1 MDEAQFAPAFSG
13 CKRAA
18 KRGCDDSRLATKRK
32 TEGKVEQYPAMVILG
47 INAYH
52 ANASAAIV
60 VDGRLIAAVEEERLN
75 RVKYAAGL
83 PARAI
88 RSCLEATGAQLT
100 DIDHIAVPRD
110 PWARLATKL
119 RFAVR
124 MPRFALDRV
133 RVMRRFSGIR
143 EDLAS
148 AFEMDPQRVR
158 AAFHRIEHHTAHMAS
173 AFFVSP
179 FDSAA
184 ILSADGLG
192 DFASAM
198 WAAGHGPQM
207 QILGEVTF
215 PHSLGMFYT
224 ALTQYL
230 GFWKFGDEYKVM
242 GLAAYGQPEFLDEFR
257 RIVRVDGGMAFRLG
271 LDYFSHQT
279 EGPDMTW
286 RDADRTPVLGRL
298 FSPYLEKRLGPA
310 RKDGEPLSPRH
321 HNLAASMQAALEEVM
336 ISLWKTLAEQTRQK
350 ALCLA
355 GGVAFNCVA
364 NGRIFNQTPFER
376 VFVQPA
382 AGDAGLSVGA
392 AFYVAH
398 QLLHRRREFVME
410 HAYWGPA
417 FSASEIREAV
427 DRLEMPAE
435 GVRVSEFEEQPLLD
449 STARAIAD
457 GKVVGWYQGA
467 AEWGPRA
474 LGNRSILAD
483 PRRAEMKEILNRRIK
498 HREAFRPF
506 APSIL
511 EEATGDYFEQTHPSP
526 FMTFAYP
533 VRSDKRSFIPAP
545 THVDGT
551 ARLQTVSRTANP
563 LYWKLLRK
571 LGELTGVP
579 VVLNTSFN
587 DNEPIVC
594 RPEEALN
601 CFRRTQ
607 MDVLVLGNLFLE
619 KKTASAPVGEAAEG
633 IAEPT
638 A

>member
-1 MDEAQFAPAFSG
+1 MI
-13 CKRAA
+13 
-18 KRGCDDSRLATKRK
+18 
-32 TEGKVEQYPAMVILG
+32 ILG

-52 ANASAAIV
+52 ANASAAIL
-60 VDGRLIAAVEEERLN
+60 VDGHLIGAVEEERLN

-83 PARAI
+83 PRRAI
-88 RSCLEATGAQLT
+88 EWCLETAGAKLT
-100 DIDHIAVPRD
+100 DVDHIAVPRD
-110 PWARLATKL
+110 PWARLGRKL
-119 RFAVR
+119 RFAMR

-133 RVMRRFSGIR
+133 RLMRRFSGIR
-143 EDLAS
+143 EDLAR
-148 AFEMDPQRVR
+148 AFDLRPQAIR
-158 AAFHRIEHHTAHMAS
+158 ANFHRVEHHTAHMAS
-173 AFFVSP
+173 AYFVSP
-179 FDSAA
+179 FESAA
-184 ILSADGLG
+184 VLSADGLG

-198 WAAGHGPQM
+198 WASGEGPRM
-207 QILGEVTF
+207 HALGEVTF

-242 GLAAYGQPEFLDEFR
+242 GLGAYGQPEFLDEFR
-257 RIVRVDGGMAFRLG
+257 RMVHVIGGMDFRLG
-271 LDYFSHQT
+271 LSYFLHQS
-279 EGPDMTW
+279 EGPEMTW

-298 FSPYLEKRLGPA
+298 FSAYLEKRLGPA
-310 RKDGEPLSPRH
+310 RKEGEPLSERH
-321 HNLAASMQAALEEVM
+321 YNLAASMQAALEEVM
-336 ISLWKTLAEQTRQK
+336 ISLWKSLAAATKQN

-364 NGRIFNQTPFER
+364 NGKIFSTTPFER

-392 AFYVAH
+392 AFDVWH
-398 QLLHRRREFVME
+398 SLLKRPRAFAMQ

-417 FSASEIREAV
+417 YASWQVRRTIHQFEVSADEVRITELAEDSL
-427 DRLEMPAE
+427 LE
-435 GVRVSEFEEQPLLD
+435 
-449 STARAIAD
+449 STAQAIAA
-457 GKVVGWYQGA
+457 GKIVGWYQGA

-483 PRRAEMKEILNRRIK
+483 PRRAEMKDILNRRIK
-498 HREAFRPF
+498 HRESFRPF
-506 APSIL
+506 APSII
-511 EEATGDYFEQTHPSP
+511 EEETGNYFEETHPSA

-533 VRSDKRSFIPAP
+533 VRAEKRSVIPAP

-551 ARLQTVSRTANP
+551 ARLQTVTRTANP

-571 LGELTGVP
+571 FGDLTGVP

-594 RPEEALN
+594 TPEEALD

-607 MDVLVLGNLFLE
+607 MDVLVLGNFWLE
-619 KKTASAPVGEAAEG
+619 KKAGSIGAREAARAKG
-633 IAEPT
+633 FAGWS